1 MNNALLLSYAAN
13 TLSCLMSRT
22 RAASSFL
29 DARHAFA
36 VQDMDAFAG
45 DFWRFLFRGE
55 RRRLRLL
62 DPEARPDGTFS
73 PAEASGF
80 DSHWHR
86 YAALACVNERDCV
99 QYSLQFNARSVSA
112 EPDVEVEA
120 MPDGGFAVR
129 WNGSAEQKAD
139 VMHALVSF
147 VLKYGFTLEPEE
159 E

>member
-1 MNNALLLSYAAN
+1 MNSSLLFSYAVN
-13 TLSCLMSRT
+13 TLSCLMLRT

-29 DARHAFA
+29 DARHAFI
-36 VQDMDAFAG
+36 VQDIDAFAG

-73 PAEASGF
+73 PAEASGR
-80 DSHWHR
+80 DSHCHVF
-86 YAALACVNERDCV
+86 AALAYVNERDCV
-99 QYSLQFNARSVSA
+99 QYALQFNASSVSA
-112 EPDVEVEA
+112 KPDVEIEA

-129 WNGSAEQKAD
+129 WSGSAEAKAD
-139 VMHALVSF
+139 VTHALVSF

-159 E
+159 D